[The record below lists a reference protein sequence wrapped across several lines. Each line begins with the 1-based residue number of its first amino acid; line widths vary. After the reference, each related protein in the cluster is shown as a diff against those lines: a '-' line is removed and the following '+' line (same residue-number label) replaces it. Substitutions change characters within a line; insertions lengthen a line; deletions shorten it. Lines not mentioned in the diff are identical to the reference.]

1 MIFAHHLHRHPYSYL
16 LLCVNKEAGIEDL
29 VWGGGKQLYLNMN
42 NFCISGRKIMEAME
56 TEIEHLESS
65 RMTRFILLYTL
76 KLFFPYAQ

>member
-1 MIFAHHLHRHPYSYL
+1 
-16 LLCVNKEAGIEDL
+16 
-29 VWGGGKQLYLNMN
+29 
-42 NFCISGRKIMEAME
+42 MEAME